1 MNAIAA
7 RAIEAM
13 DFLVDAVQQIPSES
27 WDQPSNLDGWSIRD
41 LVVHTTGSA
50 AKLVALA
57 GGQTS
62 EPTDDLQQL
71 AARLK
76 DALAKEGSRHVAQL
90 SHRRPDHSRLGRVPI
105 AASAGRGSRR
115 PAGVLPSGGGG
126 GTRRRAT
133 SAGDVRAGQAGT
145 RGRDADRPAWPT
157 SGARL
162 RSPNARCCRLI
173 RCDAAPS
180 ASSRGHRRRRPRSG

>member
-7 RAIEAM
+7 RAVEAM
-13 DFLVDAVQQIPSES
+13 DFLIAAVQQIPSES

-62 EPTDDLQQL
+62 EADDLQQL

-76 DALAKEGSRHVAQL
+76 DALAKKDPDTAL
-90 SHRRPDHSRLGRVPI
+90 SFPIVGLTIHGWDVYESQHQPVEVPDDLLAFCRQVVEAVPEDELRRPGLFGPAKPAPEDATPTARFMAYVGR
-105 AASAGRGSRR
+105 SA
-115 PAGVLPSGGGG
+115 
-126 GTRRRAT
+126 
-133 SAGDVRAGQAGT
+133 
-145 RGRDADRPAWPT
+145 
-157 SGARL
+157 
-162 RSPNARCCRLI
+162 
-173 RCDAAPS
+173 
-180 ASSRGHRRRRPRSG
+180 

>member
-7 RAIEAM
+7 RAIDAM
-13 DFLVDAVQQIPSES
+13 DFLIDAVQQIPSAS
-27 WDQPSNLDGWSIRD
+27 WDQPSNLEGWSIRD

-62 EPTDDLQQL
+62 EATDDLQQL

-76 DALAKEGSRHVAQL
+76 DALARKDPDTSL
-90 SHRRPDHSRLGRVPI
+90 SFPI
-105 AASAGRGSRR
+105 VGLTIHGWDVYQSQHQPCRGSRR

-126 GTRRRAT
+126 GTPE
-133 SAGDVRAGQAGT
+133 DE
-145 RGRDADRPAWPT
+145 
-157 SGARL
+157 L
-162 RSPNARCCRLI
+162 
-173 RCDAAPS
+173 
-180 ASSRGHRRRRPRSG
+180 RRPGLFGPAKPAPEDATPTARFMAYVGRSA

>member
-13 DFLVDAVQQIPSES
+13 DFLVDAVEQIPSES

-41 LVVHTTGSA
+41 LVVHTTGTA

-76 DALAKEGSRHVAQL
+76 DALARKDPDTSLSFSIVGLTIHVWDVYQSQHQPVEVPDDLLAFCRQVVETTPEAEL
-90 SHRRPDHSRLGRVPI
+90 RRPGMFGPAKPALEDATPTVRFMAYVGR
-105 AASAGRGSRR
+105 AA
-115 PAGVLPSGGGG
+115 
-126 GTRRRAT
+126 
-133 SAGDVRAGQAGT
+133 
-145 RGRDADRPAWPT
+145 
-157 SGARL
+157 
-162 RSPNARCCRLI
+162 
-173 RCDAAPS
+173 
-180 ASSRGHRRRRPRSG
+180 

>member
-27 WDQPSNLDGWSIRD
+27 WDQPSNLDGWTIRD
-41 LVVHTTGSA
+41 LVVHTTGTA

-57 GGQTS
+57 GGETS

-76 DALAKEGSRHVAQL
+76 DALAKKDPDTSLSFPIVGLTIHVWDVYRSQHQPVEVPDDLLAFCRQVVEAAPEDEL
-90 SHRRPDHSRLGRVPI
+90 RRPGMFGPPKPVPEDATPTARFMAYVGR
-105 AASAGRGSRR
+105 AA
-115 PAGVLPSGGGG
+115 
-126 GTRRRAT
+126 
-133 SAGDVRAGQAGT
+133 
-145 RGRDADRPAWPT
+145 
-157 SGARL
+157 
-162 RSPNARCCRLI
+162 
-173 RCDAAPS
+173 
-180 ASSRGHRRRRPRSG
+180 

>member
-13 DFLVDAVQQIPSES
+13 DFLVDAVGQIPSAS

-57 GGQTS
+57 GGETS

-76 DALAKEGSRHVAQL
+76 DAVAKKDPDGALSFPIVGLTIHGWDVYQSQHQPVEVPDDLLAFCRQVVEAVPEDEL
-90 SHRRPDHSRLGRVPI
+90 RRPGLFGPAKPAPEDATPTARFMAYVGR
-105 AASAGRGSRR
+105 AA
-115 PAGVLPSGGGG
+115 
-126 GTRRRAT
+126 
-133 SAGDVRAGQAGT
+133 
-145 RGRDADRPAWPT
+145 
-157 SGARL
+157 
-162 RSPNARCCRLI
+162 
-173 RCDAAPS
+173 
-180 ASSRGHRRRRPRSG
+180 